1 MKIAIWITVIAS
13 MGSLSV
19 IADEPDAPEVLFD
32 EGFDDENLVERGWYD
47 GRQFEIADGAFTG
60 SGCLEFHWNAD
71 TTTPASSSG
80 VRRLFEPTETVYLRF
95 RIKLSNG
102 WSWTDRPYHPHLMH
116 FMTTENETYHG
127 PAASHLTLYVEPQN
141 GKLRLAAQDIQNQD
155 APHGLTQGPLR
166 GGYNGRFYDS
176 QDVLFSDDEW
186 HTVEALFTLN
196 TLDQDGDEPN
206 SDGIVRGWFDGELVV
221 DHTDVILRSTDFPN
235 MKFNQFLL
243 TPYFG
248 DGLLPHEQTLWIDD
262 LVVATGRI
270 ETVRVAAVQAQR
282 RLVDWRIQDPE
293 EVLAAVDRNLAEL
306 EQIVHTAAERHCD
319 VLAFPED
326 TLGLLNWYGMNEPLR
341 AQVLP
346 EAVSRMI
353 DRLGQA
359 AASHQMSLVVCSDF
373 IESDGNTYNTAFLLG
388 PDGIEIGRYHKT
400 CPTWSE
406 SGDRSRGTSLPV
418 FPTQNLGP
426 VGMLICYDLV
436 FPETARCLAL
446 AGANVIF
453 VPTMGGAAVG
463 DDDIGLQAL
472 RVRAAENHVYLVV
485 AFRGSGSMI
494 ISPRG
499 RIIARAEGPD
509 GLAIADIDPRGG
521 RQGGDAM
528 NLQHDMRARLFR
540 ERNPAAFGIL
550 TDMHPPVLDMVPI
563 DMTQTE
569 AGRIAARVLTIGE
582 EEFQQAESLV
592 REGRTIDAI
601 SAFSRLQQEYR
612 GSWID
617 RVATERLRTLQDA
630 REQERP

>member
-1 MKIAIWITVIAS
+1 MRIAVWIIVIVS
-13 MGSLSV
+13 LGSLSV
-19 IADEPDAPEVLFD
+19 IADEPDAPEVRFE
-32 EGFDDENLVERGWYD
+32 EGFDDANLLERGWYD
-47 GRQFEIADGAFTG
+47 GRRFEIDDEAFTG
-60 SGCLEFHWNAD
+60 SGCLEFHWNED
-71 TTTPASSSG
+71 TTTPANSSG
-80 VRRLFEPTETVYLRF
+80 VRRLFEPSETVYLRF
-95 RIKLSNG
+95 RIKLSENWG
-102 WSWTDRPYHPHLMH
+102 WTDRPYHPHLMH
-116 FMTTENETYHG
+116 FMTTENEAYHG
-127 PAASHLTLYVEPQN
+127 PAASHLTLYIEPQN

-166 GGYNGRFYDS
+166 GGYNGMFYDS
-176 QDVLFSDDEW
+176 EDVLFTDDEW

-196 TLDQDGDEPN
+196 TLDEDSDAPN
-206 SDGIVRGWFDGELVV
+206 ADGIVRGWFDGELVV
-221 DHTDVILRSTDFPN
+221 DRTDVILRSTDFPN

-282 RLVDWRIQDPE
+282 RLVDWRIEDPE
-293 EVLAAVDRNLAEL
+293 EVLAAVDNNLEEL
-306 EQIVHTAAERHCD
+306 EQIIHTAADSHCD

-341 AQVLP
+341 GQVLP

-359 AASHQMSLVVCSDF
+359 AASHQMSLVVCSDC

-388 PDGIEIGRYHKT
+388 PDGQEIGRYHKT

-406 SGDRSRGTSLPV
+406 SGDRARGTSFPV
-418 FPTQNLGP
+418 FPTEDLGP

-446 AGANVIF
+446 GGANVIF
-453 VPTMGGAAVG
+453 FPTMGGAAVG

-472 RVRAAENHVYLVV
+472 RVRAAENHVWLVV

-499 RIIARAEGPD
+499 TIIAQAEGPD

-521 RQGGDAM
+521 RRGGDAM
-528 NLQHDMRARLFR
+528 NVQHDMRARLFR
-540 ERNPAAFGIL
+540 ERNPAAFGML
-550 TDMHPPVLDMVPI
+550 TELHPPVLDMVPI
-563 DMTQTE
+563 DITQTE
-569 AGRIAARVLTIGE
+569 AGDIAARVLTIGE
-582 EEFQQAESLV
+582 EEFRQAESLV
-592 REGRTIDAI
+592 REGRTEDAI

-630 REQERP
+630 MEQERP